1 MSTQTPI
8 PCPALPPHCT
18 NPNCNYH
25 NPQSTPWPVIRFG
38 YFRRRNP
45 PYVIQR
51 YRCQACGRTFAD
63 QTFQVSYW
71 LKRPDLLLQ
80 IQKHAVS
87 GAANRQVA
95 RILGCCAATV
105 DNHLARLGR
114 HCLLFHRH
122 LLAKASPRGDI
133 AFDGLVTF
141 ESSQYLPYEII
152 AAVDRPS
159 SFILHFAEAE
169 RRRSGTMTAAQ
180 QVRRAQL
187 EQVHGRADP
196 QSLVRAVRE
205 VLSVSLE
212 GAVRAKLWSDK
223 HQAYPQVIAR
233 LRAME
238 IVHARIDSRDPRT
251 SRNPLFEVNVLD
263 MLLRHCL
270 KDHTRETIAFGRRRQ
285 HSIYRMAIFLVWR
298 NYIKLRRERRCEV
311 TPAMLIGVVDRRLRE
326 EDVLAKRLFV
336 SHFALP
342 PLWDDYYWRR
352 VETRTLR
359 VNRRHELKYAV

>member
-1 MSTQTPI
+1 MITQTPN
-8 PCPALPPHCT
+8 PCPSLPPHCT

-25 NPQSTPWPVIRFG
+25 NPQSSPWPVIRFG
-38 YFRRRNP
+38 YFRRRTP
-45 PYVIQR
+45 PHVIQR
-51 YRCQACGRTFAD
+51 YRCQACGRTFCD
-63 QTFQVSYW
+63 QTFAVTYW
-71 LKRPDLLLQ
+71 LKRPGLLVQ
-80 IQKHAVS
+80 VHKHAVC

-95 RILGCCAATV
+95 RILGASPATV

-122 LLAKASPRGDI
+122 LMANASPRGDI

-169 RRRSGTMTAAQ
+169 RRRSGTMTVEQ
-180 QVRRAQL
+180 KIRREQL

-196 QSLVRAVRE
+196 QSLMRAVME
-205 VLSVSLE
+205 VLSVSLQ
-212 GAVRAKLWSDK
+212 GAVQVKLWSDR
-223 HQAYPQVIAR
+223 HQTYPQAISR
-233 LRAME
+233 LGIRE
-238 IVHARIDSRDPRT
+238 IIHERIDSRDPRT

-285 HSIYRMAIFLVWR
+285 HSVYRMAIFLVWR
-298 NYIKLRRERRCEV
+298 NYIKLRRERRCEQ
-311 TPAMLIGVVDRRLRE
+311 TPAMLIGLVERRLTE
-326 EDVLAKRLFV
+326 EDVLTRRLFV
-336 SHFALP
+336 SHFVLP
-342 PLWDDYYWRR
+342 PLWEDYYWRR

-359 VNRRHELKYAV
+359 VNRRHELRYAA